1 MEECLIGTGEACS
14 DKTVFN
20 YVFLSTLVAEYS
32 PYCREH
38 LFRRSWLL
46 CQQDRQKKKKRNYQ
60 FRKAEQAAE

>member
-46 CQQDRQKKKKRNYQ
+46 CQPTIEKRRNYQ
-60 FRKAEQAAE
+60 FRKPEQAAE